1 MNEQPPAEPGETPS
15 SPAPQ
20 QQVYFV
26 AVEWEDSTHQPES
39 PERVAQQL
47 RQLIEHDHDHGPD
60 MQPSRFVVRVKTDA
74 GSAEVKGL
82 AAHRHTHQHAPPPPT
97 A

>member
-1 MNEQPPAEPGETPS
+1 MNQQPPDSGEKAPPQPS
-15 SPAPQ
+15 R

-26 AVEWEDSTHQPES
+26 TVEWEDTAHQPES

-60 MQPSRFVVRVKTDA
+60 MQPSRFIVRVKSDA
-74 GSAEVKGL
+74 GAAEVKGL